1 MNICGISWLRE
12 NEYGTARLGLRSEHG
27 GLRDLYRKLRNLE
40 IITGALKDFGRFGP
54 ESKRVCLCAAL
65 ALHDAA
71 LTTHSPE
78 TSETGLLVA
87 GPEGAQDANLSYFRD
102 YIAAGRSLGRGN
114 LFIYTLPTS
123 PAAETAIAFGL
134 NGPLLYSGRGAG
146 DGRSALQDAARLVA
160 AGQARAMLCA
170 LINHSAVACYVII
183 SKNRPDQ
190 PGLPLQDVL
199 AANGE
204 TAPFEEPWEWSMF
217 AKGWI

>member
-1 MNICGISWLRE
+1 MYIIGISWLRE
-12 NEYGTARLGLRSEHG
+12 NGYGTARLGLHGEHG
-27 GLRDLYRKLRNLE
+27 GLRDLYRNLRNME

-71 LTTHSPE
+71 LPPHSPE

-102 YIAAGRSLGRGN
+102 YIAAGRGLGRGN

-134 NGPLLYSGRGAG
+134 NGPLLYSGRGVA
-146 DGRSALQDAARLVA
+146 DGRHALQDAARLVA
-160 AGQARAMLCA
+160 AGQARTMLCT
-170 LINHSAVACYVII
+170 LVDRDAVACYAI
-183 SKNRPDQ
+183 SSQKQPDQ
-190 PGLPLQDVL
+190 PCLPLQDVV
-199 AANGE
+199 AASGE
-204 TAPFEEPWEWSMF
+204 TASFEEPWEWSMF
-217 AKGWI
+217 AKGWL